1 MMPRFLVVYSAEY
14 AGEAEVNV
22 PDPYPAAPTLL
33 VEESSRTWRRA
44 NGRELRHFL
53 YHHADLAPVLERMN
67 KIPRADQKAERIT
80 RLVLGEED
88 F

>member
-1 MMPRFLVVYSAEY
+1 MPRYLVVYSAEY
-14 AGEAEVNV
+14 VGETELQD
-22 PDPYPAAPTLL
+22 PDAYPAAPTLL
-33 VEESSRTWRRA
+33 VEDSSNSWRRA

-53 YHHADLAPVLERMN
+53 YHHADLGHVLERMN
-67 KIPRADQKAERIT
+67 KIPSAHQKAERIT